1 MKSLRISLAF
11 AAVFLAAPAVAQDAP
26 QQQQQAAKAPQ
37 PTDTKEIGD
46 WTVRCYP
53 VKSPTPCNMLELR
66 VAKKT
71 GQRILGVLLAYVPG
85 NNTNVIQ
92 ISVPLGVALQN
103 GLIINT
109 DTYKSPPIKFR
120 RCDQGGCYIESA
132 IGDDVIGQFAKAT
145 TAKMQIVS
153 VDGKRYDLA
162 FSLKGF
168 TEARN
173 AMVELAKSHVGKGE
187 AAPAPA
193 AQ

>member
-1 MKSLRISLAF
+1 MKSLRIFMAF
-11 AAVFLAAPAVAQDAP
+11 AAVLLAAPAVAQDA
-26 QQQQQAAKAPQ
+26 QQQQQAARGPQ
-37 PTDTKEIGD
+37 PTDNKEIGD

-71 GQRILGVLLAYVPG
+71 GQRILGVLLAYAPSS
-85 NNTNVIQ
+85 NSNVIQ

-103 GLIINT
+103 GLIISS

-120 RCDQGGCYIESA
+120 RCDQGGCYVESA
-132 IGDDVIGQFAKAT
+132 IGDDILGQLAKAT
-145 TAKMQIVS
+145 NAKMQIVS

-168 TEARN
+168 TEARS
-173 AMVELAKSHVGKGE
+173 AMVDLAKSHAGKGE
-187 AAPAPA
+187 TAPAPA